1 MGRVRI
7 SIKQDN
13 IHRTDGRGASKIYLD
28 VAFSLA
34 QLAAY
39 LSCSCSC
46 NNMKTATD
54 LDCLNVCAMLSVQ
67 VCECACVFECVKGH
81 TLSGLWL
88 KGSKSVCC
96 MQLIAKDFMVAVPI
110 GVAAVAAFAVAGDD
124 DGDNA
129 KIYNSIPIAPAGMGN
144 MMACS

>member
-1 MGRVRI
+1 
-7 SIKQDN
+7 
-13 IHRTDGRGASKIYLD
+13 
-28 VAFSLA
+28 
-34 QLAAY
+34 
-39 LSCSCSC
+39 
-46 NNMKTATD
+46 
-54 LDCLNVCAMLSVQ
+54 
-67 VCECACVFECVKGH
+67 VCEYACVFECVKGH

-110 GVAAVAAFAVAGDD
+110 GVAAVAALAVAIAGDD

-129 KIYNSIPIAPAGMGN
+129 KIYNRIPIAPAGKGS